1 MNVETGLINEVMKKI
16 ECLETNDLEEIN
28 LCLSDK
34 LNEYKDIIQPRFEN
48 SEISRKVRNA
58 LKMLKVNALKIQLRI
73 LLDNENKKYR

>member
-16 ECLETNDLEEIN
+16 ECLETKDFEEIN

-48 SEISRKVRNA
+48 SKISRKVRKA
-58 LKMLKVNALKIQLRI
+58 LKTLSGNALKIQLRI
-73 LLDNENKKYR
+73 LLDNDIKKYR